1 LSERALE
8 NLKRRKDML
17 QVTKTSILTGKKT
30 TMTLPITED
39 QLDLYNNTKINIQ
52 DVFPNL
58 DSGQREF
65 IKTGITQEEWEEL
78 IYNSSNDKEKD

>member
-1 LSERALE
+1 MLE
-8 NLKRRKDML
+8 L
-17 QVTKTSILTGKKT
+17 TKTSILTGKIN
-30 TMTLPITED
+30 TMTLPITQD

>member
-1 LSERALE
+1 MLE
-8 NLKRRKDML
+8 L
-17 QVTKTSILTGKKT
+17 TKTSILTGKVNP
-30 TMTLPITED
+30 MTLPTTQD

-65 IKTGITQEEWEEL
+65 IKTGITQEEWDKL
-78 IYNSSNDKEKD
+78 ILDSSNEGDE

>member
-1 LSERALE
+1 MLE
-8 NLKRRKDML
+8 L
-17 QVTKTSILTGKKT
+17 TKTSILTGKIN
-30 TMTLPITED
+30 TMTLHITQD

-65 IKTGITQEEWEEL
+65 IKTGITQEEWDKL
-78 IYNSSNDKEKD
+78 ILDSSNEGDE